1 MDKRVECK
9 LENLGKSFVK
19 MPRKL
24 LSLAFGSEKKSR
36 LFGGVYIALVSLCYF
51 KDGTV
56 KLGKNYYTCHRG
68 EYLGTYREL
77 ADRADISLG
86 SVGYYLKEL
95 SQAGLIEY
103 GPMSGGTRVK
113 VCNYDYFSGY
123 FMKEE
128 SASDESQAAAR
139 AMATAEKAMGGR
151 SMQNVPVEGKGE
163 AYGSGC

>member
-1 MDKRVECK
+1 MDERVECK

-36 LFGGVYIALVSLCYF
+36 LFGRVYIALVSLCYF

-103 GPMSGGTRVK
+103 GPIAGGTRVK
-113 VCNYDYFSGY
+113 ICNYDYFSG
-123 FMKEE
+123 FFVKEE
-128 SASDESQAAAR
+128 SATDEAQVAAR
-139 AMATAEKAMGGR
+139 AMAAAEKAMGGR
-151 SMQNVPVEGKGE
+151 SMQNPSAEGKE
-163 AYGSGC
+163 DAYGNGC

>member
-1 MDKRVECK
+1 MDERVECK

-24 LSLAFGSEKKSR
+24 LSLAFGSRKKSR
-36 LFGGVYIALVSLCYF
+36 LFGRVYIALVSLCYF
-51 KDGTV
+51 KDGKV
-56 KLGKNYYTCHRG
+56 KLGRKYYTCHRG

-86 SVGYYLKEL
+86 SVRHYLEEL

-103 GPMSGGTRVK
+103 GPIAGGTRIK
-113 VCNYDYFSGY
+113 ICNYDYFSAN
-123 FMKEE
+123 FVKEE
-128 SASDESQAAAR
+128 SEADESQDAAR